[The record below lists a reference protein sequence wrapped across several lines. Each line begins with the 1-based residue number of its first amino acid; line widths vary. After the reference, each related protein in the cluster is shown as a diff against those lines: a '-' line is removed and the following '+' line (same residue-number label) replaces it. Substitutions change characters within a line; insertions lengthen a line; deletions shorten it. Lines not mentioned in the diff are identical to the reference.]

1 MTRYQHFRAICSLGL
16 PLILG
21 NIAQISIG
29 VVDTVMTGWYSVEAL
44 AALVLGSS
52 FFFVVFILGA
62 GFGHAVLPL
71 VASAAAREDAVQIRR
86 VTRMGLWL
94 SIIYSTGV
102 FSLFWGSEFVFIALG
117 QDLIL
122 AGLAQNYLRILSFG
136 LIPALVVLVLKNY
149 LSALELTQVVL
160 VISVAA
166 LLLNI
171 PLNYLL
177 IFGKME
183 RPNSA

>member
-62 GFGHAVLPL
+62 GFGHALLPL
-71 VASAAAREDAVQIRR
+71 VASAAAREDADCNRGNEFNR
-86 VTRMGLWL
+86 SGD
-94 SIIYSTGV
+94 IIARHYH
-102 FSLFWGSEFVFIALG
+102 
-117 QDLIL
+117 
-122 AGLAQNYLRILSFG
+122 
-136 LIPALVVLVLKNY
+136 
-149 LSALELTQVVL
+149 
-160 VISVAA
+160 
-166 LLLNI
+166 LNA
-171 PLNYLL
+171 
-177 IFGKME
+177 F
-183 RPNSA
+183 R

>member
-62 GFGHAVLPL
+62 GFGHALLPL

-94 SIIYSTGV
+94 SIIYSAGV
-102 FSLFWGSEFVFIALG
+102 ICFYGAGARSNAGKLG
-117 QDLIL
+117 
-122 AGLAQNYLRILSFG
+122 AE
-136 LIPALVVLVLKNY
+136 
-149 LSALELTQVVL
+149 LSADFKFWVD
-160 VISVAA
+160 
-166 LLLNI
+166 
-171 PLNYLL
+171 PG
-177 IFGKME
+177 FGGFGAEKLSCG
-183 RPNSA
+183 P

>member
-1 MTRYQHFRAICSLGL
+1 VQEVDLTRYQHFRAICSLGL

-62 GFGHAVLPL
+62 GFGHALLPL

-94 SIIYSTGV
+94 SIIYSAGGIFAFLV
-102 FSLFWGSEFVFIALG
+102 FGICFCGAGARSNAGRLG
-117 QDLIL
+117 
-122 AGLAQNYLRILSFG
+122 AE
-136 LIPALVVLVLKNY
+136 
-149 LSALELTQVVL
+149 LSADFKFWVD
-160 VISVAA
+160 
-166 LLLNI
+166 
-171 PLNYLL
+171 PG
-177 IFGKME
+177 FGGFGAEKLSCG
-183 RPNSA
+183 P

>member
-62 GFGHAVLPL
+62 GFGHALLPL

-94 SIIYSTGV
+94 SIIYYGRGAFAQYSAELFAYLWQIWSARTWRRRRGVGITGRA
-102 FSLFWGSEFVFIALG
+102 SAQRAGHRALC
-117 QDLIL
+117 
-122 AGLAQNYLRILSFG
+122 
-136 LIPALVVLVLKNY
+136 
-149 LSALELTQVVL
+149 
-160 VISVAA
+160 VAA
-166 LLLNI
+166 LA
-171 PLNYLL
+171 
-177 IFGKME
+177 
-183 RPNSA
+183 RA